1 MKDFVIVEH
10 VQSGQ
15 ARPYADSIYAAYISK
30 RREGVLTDGSNFW
43 IQLKESDVREL
54 ARVLVRPFV
63 DNPENCFQPRLA
75 ECRSEEPTKEMIAES
90 ANEHWRPTKGSR
102 WFVKIIETYTD

>member
-1 MKDFVIVEH
+1 
-10 VQSGQ
+10 
-15 ARPYADSIYAAYISK
+15 
-30 RREGVLTDGSNFW
+30 
-43 IQLKESDVREL
+43 
-54 ARVLVRPFV
+54 V

-75 ECRSEEPTKEMIAES
+75 ECRPEEPTKEMIAES